1 MFEKNLRAIDNAA
14 LQRRLSRI
22 SIEESR
28 VGISYCVTPS
38 NDYVLL
44 KDDIPADDLNNPRES
59 VQKVLKENV
68 KHDMKSNDI
77 IITFGLGLGYLLD
90 ETFQKYPSR
99 IFIYEP
105 DLNLLHF
112 VLNNVDISEHLSSGR
127 VFLTNDLDELINKL
141 SSSFITKDKV
151 EIVYLPN
158 YALVKNKELL
168 LLTKKVFD
176 ACKSKLV
183 DVNTITKFSQRWL
196 FNTIQN
202 LSFIDNTNTGY
213 KIADLENK
221 FVGQTALVIGAG
233 PSLRDN
239 IEKIKENRSK
249 YVIFAV
255 NKVVK
260 TLLENAITPD
270 FIVCMDAGNM

>member
-1 MFEKNLRAIDNAA
+1 MIRLIKKKDFEMFEKNLRAIDNAA

-168 LLTKKVFD
+168 LLTIKVFD

-183 DVNTITKFSQRWL
+183 DVNTI
-196 FNTIQN
+196 
-202 LSFIDNTNTGY
+202 
-213 KIADLENK
+213 
-221 FVGQTALVIGAG
+221 
-233 PSLRDN
+233 
-239 IEKIKENRSK
+239 
-249 YVIFAV
+249 
-255 NKVVK
+255 KVVIE
-260 TLLENAITPD
+260 LH
-270 FIVCMDAGNM
+270 